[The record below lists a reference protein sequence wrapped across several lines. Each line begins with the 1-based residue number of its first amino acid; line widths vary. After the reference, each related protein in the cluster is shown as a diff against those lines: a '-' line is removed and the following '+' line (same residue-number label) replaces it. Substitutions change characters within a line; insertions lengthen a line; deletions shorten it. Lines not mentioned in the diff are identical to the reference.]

1 MPDDLFVSESLTP
14 LRQKIAYSLRQA
26 KKNFSDIISG
36 TYTQNGATGRSAG
49 GSSTRHKIVTHA
61 VLKRFFSDT
70 LGTPLEE
77 VVNDFSD

>member
-1 MPDDLFVSESLTP
+1 MKTRSACHLHT
-14 LRQKIAYSLRQA
+14 LRQA
-26 KKNFSDIISG
+26 KKKFPDIISG
-36 TYTQNGATGRSAG
+36 TYTQNGAPYVWVKPTGRSAA

-77 VVNDFSD
+77 VINDFSD